1 MPFDV
6 FFFNLHVNLAG
17 PTVDSTMTLSI
28 LSSRDAGPNI
38 AIALSFNVSNGPP
51 SKVLCERK
59 DTPDASDFEQLIN
72 LRESPK
78 LLREVIRSRYISS
91 TLPDMTRVTFRPDPQ
106 PRQVATYTCFIDVD
120 TRINIHNSGYNIVR
134 KGMYGS
140 TTVTATSELYSWI
153 YTFHLL
159 LVISPPTGVT
169 ASRTGFNSVLVSW
182 SAPSSAVPAGYEVFY
197 QVDGGSTL
205 SGGNT
210 SNIKLTLTG
219 LTLGTHSLFVVGYG
233 AEGAPVLPSDH
244 SNPASVMIGEIVNKL
259 TQQ

>member
-1 MPFDV
+1 
-6 FFFNLHVNLAG
+6 
-17 PTVDSTMTLSI
+17 MTLSI

-38 AIALSFNVSNGPP
+38 AIALSFNVSYGPP
-51 SKVLCERK
+51 SRVLCERK
-59 DTPDASDFEQLIN
+59 DTPGASAFVQLIN

-78 LLREVIRSRYISS
+78 LFREVIRSRFISS

-106 PRQVATYTCFIDVD
+106 PREGATYTCFIHVE
-120 TRINIHNSGYNIVR
+120 TRINIHYSGYKIVG

-140 TTVTATSELYSWI
+140 TTVTVTGELYSWI

-159 LVISPPTGVT
+159 LVVSPPTGVT
-169 ASRTGFNSVLVSW
+169 VSRTGFNSVLVSW

-210 SNIKLTLTG
+210 SNIKG
-219 LTLGTHSLFVVGYG
+219 
-233 AEGAPVLPSDH
+233 
-244 SNPASVMIGEIVNKL
+244 
-259 TQQ
+259 